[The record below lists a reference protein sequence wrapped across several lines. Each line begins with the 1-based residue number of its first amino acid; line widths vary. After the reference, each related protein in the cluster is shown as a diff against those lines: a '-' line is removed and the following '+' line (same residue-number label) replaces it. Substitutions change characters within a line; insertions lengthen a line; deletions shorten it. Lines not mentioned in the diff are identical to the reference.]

1 MKEDLKHG
9 RISPD
14 MIRFALCAFMVF
26 SVIMVGIAYSTA
38 AVNDLLIGWKNLS
51 IFWKT
56 VFKLE
61 ALLFIFQL
69 ILITFVKGKSNWSQ
83 ILLNVSYVI
92 YAYKMAIDPFVMVS
106 MFALD
111 AGEYEV
117 YGPFILLIILLGFIL
132 HVYLIRR
139 YFLKMAE
146 EQLGSK
152 QKTKE
157 KNNRSNVF
165 YKLIPIFF
173 LLSSMTGYIIRNDL
187 LLDGDLIF
195 IIGIVEFVIGAYCV
209 IRFPSFRVNPPTEK
223 NRSMH

>member
-1 MKEDLKHG
+1 MSRLTQKDFQDVKEDLQQG
-9 RISPD
+9 RISPV
-14 MIRFALCAFMVF
+14 MIRYGLGAFMVF

-38 AVNDLLIGWKNLS
+38 AANDSLIGWKNLS

-61 ALLFIFQL
+61 ALLLIFQL

-83 ILLNVSYVI
+83 ILFNVSYVV

-117 YGPFILLIILLGFIL
+117 YGPFILLIILSGFIL

-139 YFLKMAE
+139 YFLKIAE
-146 EQLGSK
+146 EQMGSK
-152 QKTKE
+152 QKLKRKKSQLCTLQI
-157 KNNRSNVF
+157 NP
-165 YKLIPIFF
+165 Y
-173 LLSSMTGYIIRNDL
+173 LL
-187 LLDGDLIF
+187 
-195 IIGIVEFVIGAYCV
+195 FVIINDGVYY
-209 IRFPSFRVNPPTEK
+209 S
-223 NRSMH
+223 

>member
-1 MKEDLKHG
+1 MSRLTQEDFQDVKEDLKQG
-9 RISPD
+9 RISPV
-14 MIRFALCAFMVF
+14 MIRYGLGAFMVF
-26 SVIMVGIAYSTA
+26 SVIMVGIAYSTTA
-38 AVNDLLIGWKNLS
+38 ANDSLIGWKDLS

-61 ALLFIFQL
+61 AFLFIFQL

-83 ILLNVSYVI
+83 ILLNVSYVV

-117 YGPFILLIILLGFIL
+117 YGPFILLIILSGFIL

-146 EQLGSK
+146 EQMGSK

-157 KNNRSNVF
+157 KKIAVMYFTN
-165 YKLIPIFF
+165 
-173 LLSSMTGYIIRNDL
+173 
-187 LLDGDLIF
+187 
-195 IIGIVEFVIGAYCV
+195 
-209 IRFPSFRVNPPTEK
+209 
-223 NRSMH
+223 